1 QLQTT
6 KGNINVEIHCDV
18 VPRMAENF
26 LGLCAKEYYDGTK
39 FHRSIRNF
47 MLQGGDP
54 TGTGR
59 GGESYWGG
67 KIKDEFESRMTH
79 DKRGVLSMANSG
91 PDTTGSQ
98 FFITYKSC
106 KHLDNQHSVFGRV
119 VGGMPALAA
128 IEAVPTDSK
137 DKPREEIVLVK
148 ATVFSNPI
156 TEM

>member
-1 QLQTT
+1 M
-6 KGNINVEIHCDV
+6 DA
-18 VPRMAENF
+18 R
-26 LGLCAKEYYDGTK
+26 
-39 FHRSIRNF
+39 
-47 MLQGGDP
+47 QGGDP
-54 TGTGR
+54 TGSGR

-119 VGGMPALAA
+119 VG
-128 IEAVPTDSK
+128 
-137 DKPREEIVLVK
+137 
-148 ATVFSNPI
+148 
-156 TEM
+156 